1 MSKKMY
7 TLVSNLVDKLYLFG
21 FNCRINKE
29 KGRTSFLTEHGR
41 KLSIKIR
48 SVQPNPPPV
57 VHGKASTHIFE
68 KLYD

>member
-7 TLVSNLVDKLYLFG
+7 ILVSNLVDNLYLFG
-21 FNCRINKE
+21 FNCWINKE
-29 KGRTSFLTEHGR
+29 KGRTSFLTERVR

-48 SVQPNPPPV
+48 SVQPNPPPTTY
-57 VHGKASTHIFE
+57 GKASTHIFE